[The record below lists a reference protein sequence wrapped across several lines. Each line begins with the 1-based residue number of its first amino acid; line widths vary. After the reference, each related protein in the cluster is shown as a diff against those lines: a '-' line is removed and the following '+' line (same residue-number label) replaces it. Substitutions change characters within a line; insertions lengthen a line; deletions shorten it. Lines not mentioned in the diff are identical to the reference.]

1 MKKFLAVL
9 LVLICLT
16 MTAQAAEKPVR
27 IARLPI
33 IFQTSSPDLNTCAEL
48 EVKIARAV
56 HIPMNKTLKLAEYL
70 PTKKSTQA
78 LTDIWKEIRAENEK
92 ARLAE
97 AMRPLADKLDADI
110 VVCPVLN
117 RYSQTVMMSGFYET
131 IINSYVKTE
140 MIVYDRRTDNLIDKK
155 SSQYYH
161 GDYIMTGTAAYLAK
175 ICFDKVINDS
185 QLRQLILA
193 IR

>member
-1 MKKFLAVL
+1 MKKFLSAL
-9 LVLICLT
+9 LVLIFFT
-16 MTAQAAEKPVR
+16 ATAQAAQKPVR

-33 IFQTSSPDLNTCAEL
+33 IFQSSSPDLDTCAEL

-56 HIPMNKTLKLAEYL
+56 HIPMNKTLQLAEYL

-78 LTDIWKEIRAENEK
+78 LTDIWKGIRAENKK
-92 ARLAE
+92 ARLTE
-97 AMRPLADKLDADI
+97 AMRPLAEKLDADI

-140 MIVYDRRTDNLIDKK
+140 MIVYDRRTDNLVDKK

-161 GDYIMTGTAAYLAK
+161 GDYTTTGTVAYLAK
-175 ICFDKVINDS
+175 NCFDKVIKDS